1 MTQHDPQAPSTAPL
15 EPAGGAPS
23 RRTLLAGSAAGGA
36 ALTGGL
42 VLGAA
47 APAGAAAPRRASRAM
62 FAHGVASGDP
72 HPRSVILWTRVTPT
86 AASRPGSRKGPRV
99 EVSWEVATDARFR
112 DVVRRGRL
120 TTGGFRD
127 HTVKVEA
134 DRLDPAT
141 DYWYRFTCRGVR
153 SPVGRTRTA
162 PAPRARVRSLR
173 WGVVSCSN
181 LQAGWFSAYRH
192 LADRDD
198 LDLILHLGDYLYEYA
213 PGEYGYGNA
222 ERDIRPHDPPREMV
236 GLADYRRRHAQYKT
250 DRDLQRLH
258 ARYPFVVTWD
268 DHETTNDAWRHG
280 AENHSADE
288 GAFKRRKRRA
298 HRAYDEWMPVRMG
311 RTGSAG
317 LKDGRR
323 LFRRLAFGQLAELT
337 MLDLRSYR
345 SLQSRTAVS
354 DPERTITGQQ
364 QMDFLKAS
372 LDERRAQ
379 WKLIGNPV
387 MITPVVFPP
396 LPADLTAQVNDVTG
410 LLPEDGVPYNVD
422 QWDGYTADR
431 REVLRHIADES
442 VRNTV
447 FLCGDIH
454 SSWANDV
461 PLDAGAY
468 PAEIGRSVATEF
480 VCTSV
485 TSNNLDDITG
495 SPEGT
500 TSRAVEQA
508 FTTSNRHVKFLDF
521 DLHGYSVLDVS
532 PRRAQMDYF
541 VISDRAD
548 RGATSRLLASWATD
562 ADTQAVR
569 PAATPLRER

>member
-1 MTQHDPQAPSTAPL
+1 MTQHETRPAPEALT
-15 EPAGGAPS
+15 GGPS
-23 RRTLLAGSAAGGA
+23 RRALLAGSAAGTT
-36 ALTGGL
+36 ALAGGL
-42 VLGAA
+42 SLGPA
-47 APAGAAAPRRASRAM
+47 APAHAARSRRAM
-62 FAHGVASGDP
+62 YAHGVASGDP
-72 HPRSVILWTRVTPT
+72 HARSVILWTRVTPT
-86 AASRPGSRKGPRV
+86 AGSRPGSRKGPRV
-99 EVSWEVATDARFR
+99 EVTWEVATDPRFR
-112 DVVRRGRL
+112 DVVRRGR
-120 TTGGFRD
+120 TVTGAFRD

-134 DRLDPAT
+134 DRLRPSS
-141 DYWYRFTCRGVR
+141 DYYYRFTCRGVR

-162 PAPRARVRSLR
+162 PAPGALVGRLR

-222 ERDIRPHDPPREMV
+222 EIDIRPHDPPREMV
-236 GLADYRRRHAQYKT
+236 SLADYRRRHAQYKT
-250 DRDLQRLH
+250 DGDLRRLH

-280 AENHSADE
+280 AENHTADE

-298 HRAYDEWMPVRMG
+298 QRAYDEWMPVRMG

-317 LKDGRR
+317 LGDGRR
-323 LFRRLAFGQLAELT
+323 LFRRLRFGQLAELT

-354 DPERTITGQQ
+354 DPDRTITGQQ

-379 WKLIGNPV
+379 WKLVGNPV

-396 LPADLTAQVNDVTG
+396 LPAELTTRVNDVTG
-410 LLPEDGVPYNVD
+410 LLPDDGLPYNVD

-431 REVLRHIADES
+431 REVLQHIADEG
-442 VRNTV
+442 VTNTV

-461 PLDAGAY
+461 PLDAGSY
-468 PAEIGRSVATEF
+468 PLQIGRSVATEF

-500 TSRAVEQA
+500 TSRAVEEG
-508 FTTSNRHVKFLDF
+508 FKTSNRHVKFLDF
-521 DLHGYSVLDVS
+521 DLHGYSVFEVT
-532 PRRAQMDYF
+532 PRRAQMDYY

-548 RGATSRLLASWATD
+548 HGATTRLLTSWATD

-569 PAATPLRER
+569 PAANPLRER